1 MPVFDYELE
10 VVTCSDIVS
19 YFWSWHVGAAHDSN
33 EHVQKMNNHE
43 ERWNCKDQDK
53 QHHAPLVANEET
65 VVIEF
70 SKSEEPHIPKWADD
84 GIVSHFH
91 VVIFIK
97 CNVVEPDLV
106 LSHNV
111 KTLSSG
117 NNRDHKNEREK
128 HDIIENLENDVY
140 KRWYLIKK
148 REDVN
153 DFDKQKWNNHQ
164 GFQSNI
170 LHVTY
175 SGVIVILS
183 IV

>member
-1 MPVFDYELE
+1 
-10 VVTCSDIVS
+10 
-19 YFWSWHVGAAHDSN
+19 
-33 EHVQKMNNHE
+33 MNNHE

-70 SKSEEPHIPKWADD
+70 SKSKEPNIPERGDD
-84 GIVSHFH
+84 GVVSHFH
-91 VVIFIK
+91 VVIFLK

-106 LSHNV
+106 LSHYV

-117 NNRDHKNEREK
+117 NHRDHKNEHEK

-148 REDVN
+148 RKDVN
-153 DFDKQKWNNHQ
+153 DFDK
-164 GFQSNI
+164 
-170 LHVTY
+170 
-175 SGVIVILS
+175 
-183 IV
+183 